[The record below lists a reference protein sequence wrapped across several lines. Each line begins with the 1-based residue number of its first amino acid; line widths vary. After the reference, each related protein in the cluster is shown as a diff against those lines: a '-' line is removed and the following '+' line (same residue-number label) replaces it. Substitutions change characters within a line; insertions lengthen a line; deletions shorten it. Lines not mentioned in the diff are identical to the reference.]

1 MVEGVNANKPFSWVP
16 WEVQGLFLRTTVRVG
31 TLTVGYWINITATWT
46 HIPDHS
52 LSLSPEVDRSAIT
65 TSVRRQHRMP

>member
-31 TLTVGYWINITATWT
+31 TLTVGYWINITA
-46 HIPDHS
+46 I
-52 LSLSPEVDRSAIT
+52 
-65 TSVRRQHRMP
+65 